1 MAVGHRHSRAYK
13 GFRCNEKARAGMEQ
27 VYRKTKDIDLA
38 AKGMVNWFYSAN
50 PEYFLAPE
58 IFEGAYRQMIR
69 HIAEILK
76 GNGQ

>member
-1 MAVGHRHSRAYK
+1 
-13 GFRCNEKARAGMEQ
+13 MEQ